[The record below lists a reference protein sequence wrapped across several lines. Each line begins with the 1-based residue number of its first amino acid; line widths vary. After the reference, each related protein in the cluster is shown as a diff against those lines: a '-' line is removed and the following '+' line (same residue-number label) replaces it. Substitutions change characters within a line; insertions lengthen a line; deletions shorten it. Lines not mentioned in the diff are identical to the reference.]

1 MNNKKTTK
9 RALLS
14 SVMAIVLCLA
24 MLIGTTFA
32 WFTDSASTAVN
43 KIQAGKLDIALE
55 MKNADGSWVPAEGQ
69 TLTWKKAA
77 GAPAGEQILW
87 EPGATYALPEL
98 RIVNKGNLALKYKV
112 VFSAINGDEDAMKLA
127 EVLDVSLNGNKVG
140 TLKDALT
147 STDPDGF
154 AHGNLP
160 AEGNS
165 GELKITVQ
173 MQTTAGNDYQ
183 GLSIG
188 GIAVTL
194 LATQDTVENDSV
206 GNDYDAGADVELATS
221 ATINGQAYASLQEAY
236 EAVQPTVSSVF
247 GLGQE
252 AFSASDADKCAKFDE
267 LFPDG
272 KITWTIYGE
281 QKLTDA
287 YMLSFGRKAS
297 YFGARTL
304 KEIEVVGGNSQATL
318 DLTGTNG
325 TFALPYNWW
334 GDTVDNIKITF
345 KGITFK
351 GIESIP
357 GTWAT
362 PEQETPYT
370 FENCTFNGKVYG
382 YHDYNINLTI
392 KDCTFNAPANTKY
405 ALMLQSDR
413 GITGKVTVD
422 GCNFNGYTRGIN
434 LQRPNTDFVVTNNTI
449 RSTVS
454 EPDRGAIQL
463 TDGKSFVVTGNKVD
477 VNAGNAFWFHNAAT
491 NGNVTY
497 TISNNDV
504 KAPYIGYSGVT
515 TFDVNTKITSS
526 GNKFN
531 STDTTKCMKK
541 GATVAE
547 ATNLTAIH

>member
-160 AEGNS
+160 AEGTS

-188 GIAVTL
+188 GIAVTVV
-194 LATQDTVENDSV
+194 ATQDTVEYDSNNNTYDADAVYPVVTETEFKSALDAIATKGTIVLGDNISLIDTPITIANGKDITIDTSNYTIKSTWKLASSSAAFNVQQNSVLTLKGNGSIEAYAENPDVTWSAGFPGYANNAISNHGTLVIDGATVKVTTDKVGENGKLGASYCVDCYAGSKLQVKSGSIVNAQNIAVRIFTSSASDSV
-206 GNDYDAGADVELATS
+206 DVTIDGGTIEGSRGIWLQLAGSSSNVAPKVNLVINGGNIKTNEPFDDSSKYCNALYSYSYNNSFVNTNV
-221 ATINGQAYASLQEAY
+221 TINGGHFLGYVAFGGGYKGDRETVTINGGTFEAY
-236 EAVQPTVSSVF
+236 K
-247 GLGQE
+247 L
-252 AFSASDADKCAKFDE
+252 
-267 LFPDG
+267 DG
-272 KITWTIYGE
+272 GT
-281 QKLTDA
+281 LVRDNDCV
-287 YMLSFGRKAS
+287 GRYTS
-297 YFGARTL
+297 
-304 KEIEVVGGNSQATL
+304 
-318 DLTGTNG
+318 TG
-325 TFALPYNWW
+325 W
-334 GDTVDNIKITF
+334 
-345 KGITFK
+345 
-351 GIESIP
+351 ESI
-357 GTWAT
+357 A
-362 PEQETPYT
+362 
-370 FENCTFNGKVYG
+370 
-382 YHDYNINLTI
+382 H
-392 KDCTFNAPANTKY
+392 
-405 ALMLQSDR
+405 
-413 GITGKVTVD
+413 
-422 GCNFNGYTRGIN
+422 
-434 LQRPNTDFVVTNNTI
+434 
-449 RSTVS
+449 
-454 EPDRGAIQL
+454 
-463 TDGKSFVVTGNKVD
+463 
-477 VNAGNAFWFHNAAT
+477 
-491 NGNVTY
+491 
-497 TISNNDV
+497 
-504 KAPYIGYSGVT
+504 
-515 TFDVNTKITSS
+515 
-526 GNKFN
+526 
-531 STDTTKCMKK
+531 
-541 GATVAE
+541 
-547 ATNLTAIH
+547 